1 MQFVLEGIPMPVQRR
16 LDDVVIVR
24 RSSVDLLGGD
34 DVELFAVTY
43 PGVDDIGTE
52 CDTRADA
59 DAKAAVRARKEQVS
73 VWYDARTGDG
83 YIEFVS
89 SHRT

>member
-1 MQFVLEGIPMPVQRR
+1 MPVQRR

-24 RSSVDLLGGD
+24 RSSVDLLGGN

-43 PGVDDIGTE
+43 PGVDDTGTE
-52 CDTRADA
+52 CHSRADA
-59 DAKAAVRARKEQVS
+59 DVKAAVRARKELVS